1 MNLSEQLR
9 RDEGTVLHPYKD
21 SRGFLTIGTGRNLDG
36 NPLTQS
42 ELLAIGHDCRTNPI
56 TQAQSDL
63 LLAND
68 ISKARQGVRSAFPW
82 AQLMGEQREG
92 VLINMAF
99 NMGLEPPGLKAFKRF
114 LSALQG
120 MDWLRAS
127 KEMEDSKW
135 WGQVG
140 NRAKRLQQQVLTGI
154 WQ

>member
-1 MNLSEQLR
+1 MNLMEQLR
-9 RDEGTVLHPYKD
+9 RDEGTVLHPYLD

-42 ELLAIGHDCRTNPI
+42 ELTAIGHDARSRAI

-68 ISKARQGVRSAFPW
+68 ISRARQGVRSAFPW
-82 AQLMGEQREG
+82 GQLMGEAREG

-99 NMGLEPPGLKAFKRF
+99 NMGVPGLGKFKLF
-114 LSALQG
+114 LSALQR

-127 KEMEDSKW
+127 KEMEDSLW
-135 WGQVG
+135 YRQVG
-140 NRAKRLQQQVLTGI
+140 IRAKRLQQQVLTGI

>member
-42 ELLAIGHDCRTNPI
+42 ELLAIGHDCRTSPI

-68 ISKARQGVRSAFPW
+68 ISKVRQGVRGAMPW
-82 AQLMGEQREG
+82 AQLLGDAREG
-92 VLINMAF
+92 VLLNMAF
-99 NMGLEPPGLKAFKRF
+99 NMGVPGLQKFKRF

-127 KEMEDSKW
+127 TEMQASAW

-140 NRAKRLQQQVLTGI
+140 PRAKRLQQQVLTGI